1 MMKLFALLAM
11 VFLSTLPICAAS
23 SHNSPLQSQH
33 LRDAGKFR
41 FEFDN
46 DIFFGSDNQFS
57 NGWNFRIHS
66 PAYNSWDQ
74 AKDSPKWVRTFGKT
88 FPSLLG
94 DKLYYRTGFSV
105 GQVINTPSNIQTNRL
120 VENDVPYVG
129 LLAGQISWTAYN
141 DQQLRSFGVTLGTIG
156 RSSLS
161 EQSQNIIHEL
171 TSSDLAEG
179 WDNQLGD
186 ELAFN
191 VGYIRKQKFF
201 SYRSHGI
208 LMFDAALAGSIALG
222 NIFTLA
228 ESSVEF
234 RLGGNLPRG
243 FSIMPELVGRTIGYD
258 ATLSPINKDR
268 HSIYTTVS
276 LGVTY
281 YLHHLL
287 IDGSLF
293 SEKHGQWVDSYPWSG
308 FTTLGFH
315 YETPNWATRLHWV
328 LTTETVDIDRLAND
342 EDKKNRFLSIT
353 FEWGIN

>member
-1 MMKLFALLAM
+1 MKRLVLLMALWLPALPSFATNDDKPPPPSL
-11 VFLSTLPICAAS
+11 
-23 SHNSPLQSQH
+23 H
-33 LRDAGKFR
+33 LRDAGMFR
-41 FEFDN
+41 FELDN

-66 PAYNSWDQ
+66 PVYNSWEQ
-74 AKDSPKWVRTFGKT
+74 AKDSPKWVRTFGNR

-105 GQVINTPSNIQTNRL
+105 GQVINTPSNILTNEL

-129 LLAGQISWTAYN
+129 LLAGQITWTAYN
-141 DQQLRSFGVTLGTIG
+141 EQQLRSFGATLGTIG

-161 EQSQNIIHEL
+161 EQSQNIIHEV
-171 TSSDLAEG
+171 TGSDLAQG
-179 WDNQLGD
+179 WDNQLSD

-191 VGYIRKQKFF
+191 ISYVRKKKFF
-201 SYRSHGI
+201 SYQSDGI
-208 LMFDAALAGSIALG
+208 LAFDAALAGGIALG

-228 ESSVEF
+228 ESSLEF
-234 RLGGNLPRG
+234 RLGRNLPRG
-243 FSIMPELVGRTIGYD
+243 FSIMPEIAGRTIGYD

-276 LGVTY
+276 LGVSY
-281 YLHHLL
+281 YFHHLL
-287 IDGSLF
+287 VDGSLF
-293 SEKHGQWVDSYPWSG
+293 SENHGEWVDSYPWSG
-308 FTTLGFH
+308 LTTLGFH

-353 FEWGIN
+353 LEWGID